1 MKLDYT
7 NNKLHGYQRHKQ
19 LADNGLLF
27 TSVMLNC
34 WYFSEVQ
41 WENVKGLVSFR
52 DVWIKIET

>member
-27 TSVMLNC
+27 TSVMLNY

-52 DVWIKIET
+52 DV